1 MSAPKR
7 FKEPFAVI
15 AMDVD
20 DFKQINDRHGHG
32 VGDQTLIDIVQLTR
46 GCIRE
51 IDLLAR
57 WGVTSSCWCFPIP
70 GCPTPGWWPRS

>member
-1 MSAPKR
+1 MSAKR

-32 VGDQTLIDIVQLTR
+32 VGTR
-46 GCIRE
+46 
-51 IDLLAR
+51 
-57 WGVTSSCWCFPIP
+57 P
-70 GCPTPGWWPRS
+70 